1 MNLFLIKFHDI
12 DNEPAVYE
20 ALHQLAGGNSFVP
33 FDSHTF
39 VLRTEEDFTAVKKKF
54 AFDVDNAY
62 NFMAIDITR
71 NDPND
76 FFLDN
81 NLEMKHMRDFIRD
94 AQEYLDDVGDENWQA
109 AVDVLLDKMSKRG
122 IGGMS
127 EEDMRLLRKYSQK
140 D

>member
-12 DNEPAVYE
+12 DNEGAVYE
-20 ALHQLAGGNSFVP
+20 ALHELAGGNSFVP

-62 NFMAIDITR
+62 NFMAVDITR
-71 NDPND
+71 NNPND

-81 NLEMKHMRDFIRD
+81 NLELKHMRDFIRD
-94 AQEYLDDVGDENWQA
+94 AQEHINDEKEWQV
-109 AVDVLLDKMSKRG
+109 AVDELLDKMSETG
-122 IGGMS
+122 IEGMS
-127 EEDMRLLRKYSQK
+127 EDEMRLLRKYSK
-140 D
+140 RD